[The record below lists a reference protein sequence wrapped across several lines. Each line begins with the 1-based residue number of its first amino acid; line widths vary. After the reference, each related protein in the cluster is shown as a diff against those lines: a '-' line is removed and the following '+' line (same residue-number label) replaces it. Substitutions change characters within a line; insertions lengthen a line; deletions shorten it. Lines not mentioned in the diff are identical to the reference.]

1 MAETNENTN
10 QKQAAQGQ
18 FSIQRIFVRDVSFES
33 PLAVTDRSQAQP
45 KIDQQINTKVNKI
58 NDELY
63 EVTLQV
69 TVTVKLSGEEG
80 EEDKVAFL
88 AEVHQAGVFQVKGIP
103 EQHLQRLLL
112 ASCPT
117 ILFPYARETIDTL
130 AIKGAFPPI
139 SLPHINFDQLFV
151 EQMAR
156 QQAQKEAQAAS
167 PEQIN

>member
-1 MAETNENTN
+1 MAEENAN
-10 QKQAAQGQ
+10 QNQTPQGQ
-18 FSIQRIFVRDVSFES
+18 FSIQRVFVRDVSYES
-33 PLAVTDRSQAQP
+33 PLAVTERSQAQP

-69 TVTVKLSGEEG
+69 TVTVKLKAEEG

-103 EQHLQRLLL
+103 EQHMQRLLL

-117 ILFPYARETIDTL
+117 ILFPYARETIDSL

-139 SLPHINFDQLFV
+139 SLPHINFDQLYL
-151 EQMAR
+151 EQVAR
-156 QQAQKEAQAAS
+156 QKAQQEAEAAS